1 MWRWWKICYCNG
13 KTVIVMAK
21 GQTWTWQRRQG
32 QCSTPGG
39 VFITILGIDYIKLY
53 QTLCNT
59 LMTMDIVA
67 GNDDYYNDY
76 NDYNGNDKKCLGA
89 FTSSGAA
96 TAPCH
101 AFTFYKKKT
110 FIPGLKKKTWQP
122 NLFEGKIYFWKDR
135 DSIHYIYMGCFYPH
149 CPPLSWRGSIWG
161 RADPAPRVAILVLK
175 INANIFVSDVTLVSL
190 GVPENTGKEV
200 CPDGYYIALCQAQ
213 VDKDNSS
220 CLTTYHY
227 WQHRLLKVSKIHH
240 LVIFLHP
247 IRCQH
252 ISTWQKWTCPCISHS
267 DQDSWSDQDVILCAF
282 LHHCKIYILWN
293 SVSQYPQTE

>member
-1 MWRWWKICYCNG
+1 MC
-13 KTVIVMAK
+13 
-21 GQTWTWQRRQG
+21 
-32 QCSTPGG
+32 
-39 VFITILGIDYIKLY
+39 
-53 QTLCNT
+53 
-59 LMTMDIVA
+59 
-67 GNDDYYNDY
+67 
-76 NDYNGNDKKCLGA
+76 GA
-89 FTSSGAA
+89 FL
-96 TAPCH
+96 
-101 AFTFYKKKT
+101 TFC
-110 FIPGLKKKTWQP
+110 G
-122 NLFEGKIYFWKDR
+122 
-135 DSIHYIYMGCFYPH
+135 SIRWPLIYMGCFYPH
-149 CPPLSWRGSIWG
+149 CPPLSWRASIWGWG
-161 RADPAPRVAILVLK
+161 RADPATRVAILVLK

-190 GVPENTGKEV
+190 GVLENTGKEV
-200 CPDGYYIALCQAQ
+200 CLDGYCIALCQAQ

-227 WQHRLLKVSKIHH
+227 WQHCLLKVSKIHQGRIYH